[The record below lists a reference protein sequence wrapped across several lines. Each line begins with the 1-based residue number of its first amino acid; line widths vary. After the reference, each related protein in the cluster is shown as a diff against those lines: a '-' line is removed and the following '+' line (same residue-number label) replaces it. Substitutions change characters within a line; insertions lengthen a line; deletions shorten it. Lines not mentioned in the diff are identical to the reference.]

1 MPDINWEVVG
11 TIYCIV
17 AFFVWMDSVD
27 FDGMLVAATKGILW
41 PFIGVILVIASVLDG
56 RK

>member
-1 MPDINWEVVG
+1 MPDINWEIVG

-41 PFIGVILVIASVLDG
+41 PLIGVILVIASVLDG